1 MNVKYFS
8 DTDTMYLEFGAKEPA
23 ETKEVSENLYV
34 DFDKEGRVVALT
46 IEHAK
51 GTGVAT
57 DFSYQLVG
65 PEEAA
70 ELSGKKR
77 A

>member
-8 DTDTMYLEFGAKEPA
+8 DTDTMYLELATKEPA
-23 ETKEVSENLYV
+23 ETKEVADNLYV
-34 DFDKEGRVVALT
+34 DFDSDGKIVALT

-51 GTGVAT
+51 GTGVAS
-57 DFSYQLVG
+57 DFSYQLIG
-65 PEEAA
+65 PGE
-70 ELSGKKR
+70 GQKKS